1 MSKTKGIYKRGS
13 IYWIRYAGL
22 DGKIIR
28 ESTGSTKYREA
39 EALLIQRKQAIKEG
53 KQPEIK
59 KIKNYIFNELAEQYL
74 KWAERQ
80 RSFSSKVYLINELV
94 DNFGTLPL
102 RRFNAMLIE
111 QYQTERLNKGNKPAT
126 VNRLLATLS
135 HMFTKAID
143 WDMVGEE
150 TFVEFQN

>member
-59 KIKNYIFNELAEQYL
+59 KIKNYIFNE
-74 KWAERQ
+74 R
-80 RSFSSKVYLINELV
+80 
-94 DNFGTLPL
+94 
-102 RRFNAMLIE
+102 
-111 QYQTERLNKGNKPAT
+111 
-126 VNRLLATLS
+126 
-135 HMFTKAID
+135 
-143 WDMVGEE
+143 
-150 TFVEFQN
+150 